1 MSTLNEFKMN
11 ELTRE
16 SFLGNNINIQKE
28 KLAEVNKNISCISFS
43 MISPWFLR
51 VSKKRSGGL
60 ILLPAIK
67 S

>member
-1 MSTLNEFKMN
+1 MN